1 MCKPPL
7 VHTAITDLTA
17 KACTHSQC
25 TATSVSKAL
34 WVGLRSLFSPP
45 VAPEAQFLT
54 LRPPPHSKLDI
65 VHLGS
70 WGKGEVVVGSQLDKG
85 KEVALGYV

>member
-1 MCKPPL
+1 M
-7 VHTAITDLTA
+7 
-17 KACTHSQC
+17 HSHVC
-25 TATSVSKAL
+25 FKGTVGGPEVS
-34 WVGLRSLFSPP
+34 FSPP

-54 LRPPPHSKLDI
+54 LRRPPHSKLDI